1 MKYDDA
7 EYYFLDFETDL
18 PNENGG
24 RHMGLFLEWAIRRGL
39 ANDELMAEADALRS
53 GETTGLDLLFDHCDG
68 KLLDDDL
75 NEEGNAFAADVYER
89 FHMADFIAAMNLKPN
104 ASVDE
109 IFGAEL
115 TAQRHA
121 RVLWQLDRR
130 YSDWRRTFGLPD
142 RQTLLDRCLVT
153 LQPAIEAAGF
163 PRVEASVLGSHEV
176 HATFERRGPWG
187 YQRLGIVAVDNP
199 EWFYGVRVECSV
211 HINGFY
217 DLLCAEKEQDLGLG
231 VSALQNSAE
240 IPFAR
245 VAEGWSGPI
254 NDYGNDC
261 GCWIFREDD
270 IAPLLAWLVPRL
282 RDFVLPVLRDLDGV
296 DALALAYGTR
306 PMSASP
312 IYRSHDPY
320 AALLSAERARHPR
333 LGAMLDDTEAMIHAL
348 PPRMQSQNQ
357 RGAIDLIAR
366 IRQRAKGWIG

>member
-89 FHMADFIAAMNLKPN
+89 FHIHDFIEAMNLKPD

-130 YSDWRRTFGLPD
+130 YSDWRRKFGLPD
-142 RQTLLDRCLVT
+142 RHALLDRCLDT

-217 DLLCAEKEQDLGLG
+217 DLLCAEKRQDLGS
-231 VSALQNSAE
+231 VTALQNSAE

-245 VAEGWSGPI
+245 VAEGWSGPM
-254 NDYGNDC
+254 NDYGANDC
-261 GCWIFREDD
+261 GFWIFREDD
-270 IAPLLAWLVPRL
+270 IAPLVAWLVPRL

-333 LGAMLDDTEAMIHAL
+333 LGAMLDDTEAMIRAL

-357 RGAIDLIAR
+357 RGAIDLIER
-366 IRQRAKGWIG
+366 IRERAKFRLG